1 MNVQEFLAILQEIAP
16 LEGAAQ
22 WDNSGVQIAG
32 LTEELHKIALTL
44 DPVPDTI
51 DAALEWGA
59 EFILTHHPL
68 SIEPRF
74 LNTLDAHHRIVSSV
88 LRHQAWLYAAHTSL
102 DVQPEGP
109 AGWLP
114 RALDLQDLQV
124 LEPTHSRPYCGVRF
138 NAGETAGLILDEFAN
153 HPQIL
158 HLEETLPGELLLVC
172 HSDIWPMLRQEM
184 SKGLD
189 FPQAFDLLELALPPR
204 QWGFGLVGDLPTS
217 MTVND
222 FFDTLATHI
231 NRNFYHVSG
240 EIPETVSRV
249 ACCPGSG
256 GSMIARAAQA
266 GADIFITGDVK
277 YHQALEH
284 DLCVIDAGHFALE
297 EEMMRRLALDL
308 SNNPALEEVELFF
321 FPGQEPFDLLLVE
334 PKEEETT

>member
-1 MNVQEFLAILQEIAP
+1 MNVQEFLAILQDIAP

-59 EFILTHHPL
+59 DFILTHHPL

-74 LNTLDAHHRIVSSV
+74 LNKLDAHHRIVSSI

-102 DVQPEGP
+102 DVQPDGP

-114 RALDLQDLQV
+114 RVLGLQDLQV

-138 NAGETAGLILDEFAN
+138 QTGDAAGSLIEEFGD
-153 HPQIL
+153 HPRVL
-158 HLEETLPGELLLVC
+158 HLEEALPGELLLVC
-172 HSDIWPMLRQEM
+172 HSDVWPMLRQEV
-184 SKGLD
+184 SKKLD
-189 FPQAFDLLELALPPR
+189 FPPAFGLLDLALPPK
-204 QWGFGLVGDLPTS
+204 QWGFGLVGDLPET
-217 MTVND
+217 MPLND
-222 FFDTLATHI
+222 FLDTLATHI
-231 NRNFYHVSG
+231 DRSFYQISG
-240 EIPETVSRV
+240 ELPETVSCV

-297 EEMMRRLALDL
+297 EEMMRRFTLELIE
-308 SNNPALEEVELFF
+308 NPALENIELFF
-321 FPGQEPFDLLLVE
+321 FPGQEPVDLLLVE
-334 PKEEETT
+334 SKEEETT